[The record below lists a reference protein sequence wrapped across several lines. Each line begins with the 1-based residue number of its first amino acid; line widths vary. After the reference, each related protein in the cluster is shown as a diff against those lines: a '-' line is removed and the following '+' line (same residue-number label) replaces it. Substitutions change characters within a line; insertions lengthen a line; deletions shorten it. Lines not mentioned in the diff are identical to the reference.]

1 MTEEY
6 MQDLIAYPDASRVWI
21 YQSNKPF
28 GDDEVDRVNAYI
40 ERFAREWTSH
50 NLQLK
55 ATGGL
60 MHRHF
65 IVLVVDETRA
75 GASGCSIDKS
85 VRFIQFLEQEFG
97 QNLFDRLTFAYLQD
111 KEVRLIRQADLKEA
125 YEKGEITDQ
134 TLFFNNLVKTKKEY
148 LDGWLVP
155 LGESWHKRMI

>member
-1 MTEEY
+1 
-6 MQDLIAYPDASRVWI
+6 MQDLIAFPDASRVWI

-28 GDDEVDRVNAYI
+28 REDDVDRVNAYI
-40 ERFAREWTSH
+40 DRFAKEWTSH

-65 IVLVVDETRA
+65 VVLVVDETRA

-97 QNLFDRLTFAYLQD
+97 QNLFDRLTFAYLKD
-111 KEVRLIRQADLKEA
+111 KVVHLIHQSEMKQA
-125 YEKGEITDQ
+125 YEAGRISDE
-134 TLFFNNLVKTKKEY
+134 TLFFNNLVKTKQEY
-148 LDGWLVP
+148 IDGWLVP
-155 LGESWHKRMI
+155 LEKSWHKRMI